1 MLHVKN
7 RHKEVSCDSNRYTAK
22 ELNIWNRKI
31 NVKNR
36 LAEPITNIKGVGD
49 ETKDLLNDI
58 GIYTIEDL
66 LEYFPYRYDD
76 NSLKDLAD
84 VKHDERVTVEGKVHS
99 EPSLTYFGKK
109 RSRLTFRLLVGRYLL
124 SAVCFNRHYFK
135 NKLSIDS
142 TVTVTGKWDKHRQT
156 ITVQELL
163 IGPKQTLTAIEP
175 VYSVKGKL
183 TIKGMRKFI
192 SLAMKE
198 YLDDVDE
205 ILPSELLQKYKL
217 QTRKEA
223 LRTIHLPG
231 GQDELKQARRR
242 FVYEEFLVFQLKM
255 QALRKVQR
263 EQSKGILHQY
273 PKEKLEHFI
282 KSLPFPLTK
291 AQSRVINEIMTDMK
305 SPYRMNRLLQGDVG
319 SGKTVVA
326 AIAIY
331 AAILSGYQGA
341 LMVPTE
347 ILAEQ
352 HAESLFSLFEPFDIK
367 VALLTSSVKGKKRRE
382 LLEKIKNNEVQ
393 LLIGTHALIQDDIHF
408 HKLGLVITDE
418 QHRFGV
424 EQRRMLREKGENT
437 DVLFMTAT
445 PIPRTL
451 AITAFGE
458 MDVSVI
464 DELPAGR
471 KTIETYWVKPTMLER
486 ILAFIEKEI
495 SKGRQAYVICPLI
508 EESDKLDVQNALD
521 VHSMLT
527 HYYQGRFQVGLMH
540 GRLTSDEKDTV
551 MRSFSQN
558 EVNILVS
565 TTVVEVGVNV
575 PNATTMVIYDAE
587 RFGLSQ
593 LHQLRGRVG
602 RGSEQSYCILLADP
616 KSETGKERM
625 KIMTETND
633 GFVLS
638 ERDLELR
645 GPGDFFGKKQSGM
658 PIFKVADMVHDYRAL
673 EVARLDAVELVR
685 SNAFWKEEKY
695 EGLRMY
701 LIQTGIL
708 DGEKLD

>member
-1 MLHVKN
+1 MEDANLMVMNK
-7 RHKEVSCDSNRYTAK
+7 
-22 ELNIWNRKI
+22 L
-31 NVKNR
+31 
-36 LAEPITNIKGVGD
+36 LEPISVLKGVGN
-49 ETKDLLNDI
+49 ETSELLNDV
-58 GIYTIEDL
+58 GIYTIQDL

-76 NSLKDLAD
+76 NSLRDLED
-84 VKHDERVTVEGKVHS
+84 VKHDERVTVEGRVHS
-99 EPSLTYFGKK
+99 EASLTFFGKK
-109 RSRLTFRLLVGRYLL
+109 RSRLTFRLLVGKYLL
-124 SAVCFNRHYFK
+124 SVVCFNRPYFK
-135 NKLSIDS
+135 NKLTIDS

-156 ITVQELL
+156 ITVQQLSF
-163 IGPKQTLTAIEP
+163 GPKKEQSGIEP
-175 VYSVKGKL
+175 VYSIKGKL
-183 TIKGMRKFI
+183 TVKGIKKFV
-192 SLAMKE
+192 SLALSA
-198 YLDDVDE
+198 YLNDIKE
-205 ILPSELLQKYKL
+205 ILPDDLLQKYKL
-217 QTRKEA
+217 LTRREA
-223 LRTIHLPG
+223 LYTIHTPHEKE
-231 GQDELKQARRR
+231 DLKLARRR
-242 FVYEEFLVFQLKM
+242 FVYEEFLLFQLKM
-255 QALRKVQR
+255 QALRKIQR
-263 EQSKGILHQY
+263 EQSKGVMHKFSREKHQQ
-273 PKEKLEHFI
+273 FI
-282 KSLPFPLTK
+282 DSLPFPLTN
-291 AQSRVINEIMTDMK
+291 AQSRVVNEILQDMT

-326 AIAIY
+326 AIAFY
-331 AAILSGYQGA
+331 AAVLSGYQGA

-352 HAESLFSLFEPFDIK
+352 HADSLVQLFEPYNVT

-382 LLEKIKNNEVQ
+382 LLENVENNEIQ
-393 LLIGTHALIQDDIHF
+393 LLIGTHALIQDDIKF

-424 EQRRMLREKGENT
+424 EQRRMLREKGEHT

-471 KTIETYWVKPTMLER
+471 KAIETYWVKPSMLER
-486 ILAFIEKEI
+486 ILVFIEKEL

-527 HYYQGRFQVGLMH
+527 SYYKGRFQIGLMH
-540 GRLTSDEKDTV
+540 GRLSSDEKDSV

-558 EVNILVS
+558 EVNVLVS

-575 PNATTMVIYDAE
+575 PNATTMIIYDAE

-673 EVARLDAVELVR
+673 EVARQDATELIQ
-685 SNAFWKEEKY
+685 SKAFWEEEKY
-695 EGLRMY
+695 EPLRVY
-701 LIQTGIL
+701 LHQSGIL
-708 DGEKLD
+708 KGEKLD